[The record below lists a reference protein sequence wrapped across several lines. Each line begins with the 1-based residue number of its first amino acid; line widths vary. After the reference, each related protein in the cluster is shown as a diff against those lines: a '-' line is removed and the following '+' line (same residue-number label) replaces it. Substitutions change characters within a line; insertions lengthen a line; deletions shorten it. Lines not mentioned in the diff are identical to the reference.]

1 MKGKST
7 IKATERMAELLKQQ
21 NKTEQELAEHLGI
34 SKNSVRMWKYKQ
46 ELPPQK
52 YIDKVAAFLGV
63 SVSFLKTGVP
73 DVESDNLSDDIQE
86 LLSLYSQLSE
96 LRKSEVL
103 AYMRTLVEGDGEDVI
118 FERIHDLTA
127 VKE

>member
-73 DVESDNLSDDIQE
+73 DIESDNLSDDIQE

-103 AYMRTLVEGDGEDVI
+103 AYMRTLAEGDGEDVI
-118 FERIHDLTA
+118 FEKIHDLTA

>member
-1 MKGKST
+1 MKGIKAM
-7 IKATERMAELLKQQ
+7 KATERMAELLKQQ

-63 SVSFLKTGVP
+63 SISFLTTGVP
-73 DVESDNLSDDIQE
+73 DVESDTLSEDIEE
-86 LLSLYSQLSE
+86 LLTLYAKMSE

-103 AYMRTLVEGDGEDVI
+103 SYMRTLVEEDGPDEI
-118 FERIHDLTA
+118 IERLKDLTA